1 MNIRKEITDVFTPR
15 RSEVNDAMYVDRPQL
30 QKALLRSFA
39 RNSHTLVY
47 GESGNG
53 KSWLY
58 KKVLETNSIPYIVAN
73 CANASRIKSLT
84 QEICSC
90 IVEPGTIT
98 KMGFNEE
105 KAAEI
110 SAVFAKGG
118 LKHSG
123 NYAISQEEPLLKAFR
138 IFAASTSA
146 KKIIVLDNLESIFNT
161 PDLMNELADIIIL
174 LDDSRY
180 ADCNINF
187 LIVGIPNGVLQYFR
201 ETKNSDSVANRI
213 QEIRRVDS
221 LHSGQV
227 MEIVRKGFSQLKITV
242 TGANLTEIANH
253 VAEVTLGIAQRVH
266 EYCESLA
273 YEVSENGWRY
283 DKKLLEKANQQWLL
297 EGLRHSYQV
306 MEGHLNSRETAVARR
321 NQVIYCISRVRL
333 HQFDSSEID
342 KLVREEFPS
351 TVPNTNMGIGTILGE
366 LASGDTPF
374 ILRNQKTGAY
384 VVRDPRYIMCAR
396 IILYKDPTHS
406 KVCRRSFTI

>member
-1 MNIRKEITDVFTPR
+1 MACLHDHELWIAMNIRKEITDVFTPR

-110 SAVFAKGG
+110 SAMFAKGG

-123 NYAISQEEPLLKAFR
+123 NYSIAQEEPLLKAFR

-146 KKIIVLDNLESIFNT
+146 KKL
-161 PDLMNELADIIIL
+161 
-174 LDDSRY
+174 
-180 ADCNINF
+180 
-187 LIVGIPNGVLQYFR
+187 
-201 ETKNSDSVANRI
+201 
-213 QEIRRVDS
+213 
-221 LHSGQV
+221 
-227 MEIVRKGFSQLKITV
+227 
-242 TGANLTEIANH
+242 
-253 VAEVTLGIAQRVH
+253 
-266 EYCESLA
+266 
-273 YEVSENGWRY
+273 
-283 DKKLLEKANQQWLL
+283 
-297 EGLRHSYQV
+297 SY
-306 MEGHLNSRETAVARR
+306 
-321 NQVIYCISRVRL
+321 
-333 HQFDSSEID
+333 
-342 KLVREEFPS
+342 
-351 TVPNTNMGIGTILGE
+351 
-366 LASGDTPF
+366 
-374 ILRNQKTGAY
+374 
-384 VVRDPRYIMCAR
+384 
-396 IILYKDPTHS
+396 
-406 KVCRRSFTI
+406 